1 MALYIQSILHAFQ
14 AAQPVSEAAA
24 QLRGYVDEQL
34 RDLQA
39 QIPAFLAAVGGE
51 GAAEGDGQGGDDL
64 AAGEPLTPPQV
75 LVLLTAGRY
84 PWSEPEASHGTTS

>member
-1 MALYIQSILHAFQ
+1 
-14 AAQPVSEAAA
+14 VSEAAA

-39 QIPAFLAAVGGE
+39 QIPAFLAAVGGGE
-51 GAAEGDGQGGDDL
+51 GATEGDGQGGDDL

-75 LVLLTAGRY
+75 LIFL
-84 PWSEPEASHGTTS
+84 